1 MGRLKA
7 AVHLVGTANE
17 FLGNPALFPG
27 AYATGRGAMILQDRG
42 DHLLVIR
49 QTDHA
54 LLSGFLAREWGN
66 ELFQRPDMVESF
78 CLAAREHDN
87 GWAEWEAAPQIDP
100 KTRMPYTFMSIPTE
114 EHIEMYQRGIDRVVK
129 VDAYAGLLVTMH
141 CAGLYDRARATLPGF
156 SAKYVKSSELQMV
169 NEFVQRL
176 RALQL
181 RLKADLRTN
190 PAMKSLADEE
200 SLQWSGRLLEI
211 LDRLSLYFCLRPPDR
226 ASMESVP
233 ANHEGGEVDWELRAR
248 DDNGITL
255 APYSFRREPLSISIL
270 ARRVPKR
277 LYGDQADFL
286 RELSRAPYFAVQY
299 TLHAGSVS
307 LSQTRSAVA

>member
-1 MGRLKA
+1 
-7 AVHLVGTANE
+7 
-17 FLGNPALFPG
+17 
-27 AYATGRGAMILQDRG
+27 MILQDRG

-66 ELFQRPDMVESF
+66 ELFQRPDMFESF

-87 GWAEWEAAPQIDP
+87 GWAEWETAPKIDP

-114 EHIEMYQRGIDRVVK
+114 EHIELYQRGIDRVIK

-156 SAKYVKSSELQMV
+156 SAKYVKSGELQMV
-169 NEFVQRL
+169 NEFVHSL

-181 RLKADLRTN
+181 RLRADLRMN
-190 PAMKSLADEE
+190 PATKSLAGEE
-200 SLQWSGRLLEI
+200 SLERNGRLLEI
-211 LDRLSLYFCLRPPDR
+211 LDRLSLYFCLRP
-226 ASMESVP
+226 AAGTSIESVP
-233 ANHEGGEVDWELRAR
+233 VSDEGGEVDWELRAEA
-248 DDNGITL
+248 DSGVAL
-255 APYSFRREPLSISIL
+255 APYSFRRQPLSISIL

-286 RELSRAPYFAVQY
+286 RELSRAPYFALQY
-299 TLHAGSVS
+299 TLHAGNAAVS
-307 LSQTRSAVA
+307 QRRSAVA